1 VAVAHRIRPLEAHR
15 AMRALLADPDDTEKA
30 FRVIGALSGNSTG
43 RGLAKFRRLPVGAR
57 MLRDRTR
64 MLDLIADDER
74 MAAMPAGSLGAAVR
88 DFYATEQISAKGLV
102 AASEE
107 AYEDVDSS
115 RVSDDVEFFGQH
127 LRDLHDT
134 FHVLTG
140 YGRDVR
146 GEVAVLSFTVP
157 QTRNP
162 GIAFL
167 VFTVLRRAGFRSEMG
182 RLIRQGFQRG
192 LRAAWLPGQDWP
204 ELFEQPLEEVR
215 ERLRLGSPREYE
227 AVRSEGAPVLADGS

>member
-1 VAVAHRIRPLEAHR
+1 
-15 AMRALLADPDDTEKA
+15 MRALLADPDDTAKA

-43 RGLAKFRRLPVGAR
+43 RGLEKFRRSPVGAR

-64 MLDLIADDER
+64 MLDLIADSDR
-74 MAAMPAGSLGAAVR
+74 MAAMPEGSLGAAVR
-88 DFYATEQISAKGLV
+88 DFYAAEQISAAGLV

-107 AYEDVDSS
+107 AYADVESS
-115 RVSDDVEFFGQH
+115 AVSDELEFFGQH

-140 YGRDVR
+140 YGRDLR

-162 GIAFL
+162 GIAFII
-167 VFTVLRRAGFRSEMG
+167 FTVLRRAGFRSEMG
-182 RLIRQGFQRG
+182 RLIRQGFRRG
-192 LRAAWLPGQDWP
+192 LRAAWLPGQDWL
-204 ELFEQPLEEVR
+204 ELFPRPLDEVR
-215 ERLRLGSPREYE
+215 ERLRIGAPLEYE